1 MGLSIWRRLL
11 PPRYRYK
18 SSLLED
24 PNRLTITLDDLIEHY
39 ELRGSNFTVK
49 VEPDKPIQATE
60 EFLERKNV
68 SPSGF
73 TIAEERERHRMR
85 SQAVVLWSLVVPMSL
100 IPFALI
106 GLLFLSGSDR
116 LKFDD
121 STEKALLGAIAVDYF
136 GLYYVITR
144 NLFPADDSHRRSR
157 QLVEDEPP

>member
-11 PPRYRYK
+11 PLGYRRK
-18 SSLLED
+18 PSLLED
-24 PNRLTITLDDLIEHY
+24 PNRPQITLEDLLEHY
-39 ELRGSNFTVK
+39 DLKEGIRLTQEPEKPVQA
-49 VEPDKPIQATE
+49 VED
-60 EFLERKNV
+60 FLQRKNV

-106 GLLFLSGSDR
+106 GLLFLSGAGR
-116 LKFDD
+116 LKFDNH
-121 STEKALLGAIAVDYF
+121 TEKALLGAIAVDYF

-144 NLFPADDSHRRSR
+144 NLFPADGGSRRRSD
-157 QLVEDEPP
+157 QTSADEEP